1 MQITPSAKAVLEK
14 RYLMRDAEG
23 RPIETV
29 EDMFRRVADAVAQ
42 ADAAYGGNVSRS
54 AEEFYQ
60 MMTQLEFLPN
70 SPTLMNAG
78 RPLGQLSAC
87 FVLPVADSMEE
98 IFDAIKNAAR
108 LAYMAEAMKYA
119 LIVVSSAPLLIAY
132 PFVQKYFAQG
142 AMIGSLKE

>member
-78 RPLGQLSAC
+78 RPRGNC
-87 FVLPVADSMEE
+87 PPVLFCRWE
-98 IFDAIKNAAR
+98 IPWKRFLNR
-108 LAYMAEAMKYA
+108 
-119 LIVVSSAPLLIAY
+119 
-132 PFVQKYFAQG
+132 
-142 AMIGSLKE
+142 